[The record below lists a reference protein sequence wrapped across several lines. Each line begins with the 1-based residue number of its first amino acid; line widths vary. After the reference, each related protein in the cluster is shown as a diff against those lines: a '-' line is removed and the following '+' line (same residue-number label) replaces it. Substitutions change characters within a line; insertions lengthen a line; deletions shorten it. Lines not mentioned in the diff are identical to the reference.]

1 MNGSVILVSSLGI
14 FSFCLFVL
22 YKPTVIVFV
31 LSSCTLFCYIL
42 LQSLRSLLFLFVCL
56 FVCFVC

>member
-1 MNGSVILVSSLGI
+1 VSSLGI